1 MRLKGMKYLLVVGT
15 IGLAINFS
23 PQAHAQ
29 SKDEAGASQVF
40 YNIKGGQTVLVDASS
55 DLGKM
60 PEAVTTNDKKLL
72 KDQELWGLQPLI
84 PPAGLARV
92 QDGPLV
98 DKNIR
103 DRSGSTVGYTD
114 SILVDPAT
122 GLVHYLVGS
131 GSKIGHGRYIPVPV
145 SAVDLSNME
154 IWATASEVQTLDWY
168 SSSQLDEKYPSQQV
182 NKEIRAADSALIP
195 TTAVAK

>member
-1 MRLKGMKYLLVVGT
+1 MRYGISNCIRG
-15 IGLAINFS
+15 IGLLSFALTLS
-23 PQAHAQ
+23 LQAQAQ
-29 SKDEAGASQVF
+29 TKEEAAASQVF

-60 PEAVTTNDKKLL
+60 PEAVTTDDKKRL
-72 KDQELWGLQPLI
+72 KEQELWALQPLV
-84 PPAGLARV
+84 PPQGLARIE
-92 QDGPLV
+92 DGPLV

-114 SILVDPAT
+114 SILIDPAT

-145 SAVDLSNME
+145 SAVDLGNME

-168 SSSQLDEKYPSQQV
+168 SSCQLDEKYPSQQAS
-182 NKEIRAADSALIP
+182 KEIRAAAPALIP
-195 TTAVAK
+195 TTVVAK